1 LCHTGVMGGFK
12 KLSGIIGLM
21 MICVAVANVEL
32 GALMP
37 LEPPHKL
44 ILANMAQPGCSSGD
58 IQTDLDSGSVN
69 TCVSTLG
76 VWDAADMLLIL
87 EGSIL
92 FFASFVRWPRR
103 GRWAK
108 RIRRIALVGGILLC
122 GLAIA
127 DATDSLPGPDVG
139 DLAALLPF
147 PAPAIAVQIG
157 VFMLGIFLIRGPKYI
172 YDDPEKGKTTASQ
185 ERTEKLHSDMDKAF
199 KSGGTLKGLKS
210 DRRMMKGMSRYTTV
224 KDLWAHQDLSH
235 HEDAFESGMRDVA
248 SYSLGRTCHLCNGAG
263 CAHCSN
269 TGSLQ

>member
-1 LCHTGVMGGFK
+1 MCHTGVMGGFK
-12 KLSGIIGLM
+12 KLTGIIGLL

-32 GALMP
+32 GVLMP

-58 IQTDLDSGSVN
+58 IQSDLDSGSIN
-69 TCVSTLG
+69 TCVATLG

-87 EGSIL
+87 EGTIL
-92 FFASFVRWPRR
+92 FFASFIRWPRR

-108 RIRRIALVGGILLC
+108 RIRRMALVGGILLC

-127 DATDSLPGPDVG
+127 DATDSLPGPDVE

-157 VFMLGIFLIRGPKYI
+157 VFMLGLFLIRGPKYI
-172 YDDPEKGKTTASQ
+172 YDDPDKGNATASQ
-185 ERTEKLHSDMDKAF
+185 ERNEKLHSEMDKEY
-199 KSGGTLKGLKS
+199 KTGGSLKGLKS
-210 DRRMMKGMSRYTTV
+210 DRKMMKGMSRYTTV
-224 KDLWAHQDLSH
+224 KDLWTHQELSH
-235 HEDAFESGMRDVA
+235 HEDAFESGLRDVA

-263 CAHCSN
+263 CARCSN